1 MGYVLHDVFERK
13 DIHIRDGKIM
23 NDCRLFKI
31 DSTSL
36 PKLGKTQTNIGSRYI
51 LPVDKH
57 LIFILQD
64 VDTLEEFYCI
74 NNKSIFIQLGKE
86 YNDNEAKYISAIRR
100 GIQTNASVCNRVFR
114 ISGAIQR
121 RIKKTKNHSNYV
133 SGVLRIKKRNNKI
146 KSNVSCRINH
156 LLRKINYNG
165 SKTAERCL
173 GCKKDFFIKYIESKF
188 TKNMN
193 WDNRNLWDIDH
204 IKPFT
209 MFDLN
214 NDDELFKAFHYT
226 NLQPIWATSKI
237 AKMMGESD
245 LYKGNK
251 NKNDKDHSYDYCL
264 IEKIS
269 HLFPEEDAIEVCKKL
284 FKAGVKKVFA

>member
-1 MGYVLHDVFERK
+1 MLLQGFFIRITLGGLIYQKNRFMGYVLHDVFERK

-57 LIFILQD
+57 LIFVLQD

-133 SGVLRIKKRNNKI
+133 AGVLRIKKK
-146 KSNVSCRINH
+146 
-156 LLRKINYNG
+156 
-165 SKTAERCL
+165 E
-173 GCKKDFFIKYIESKF
+173 
-188 TKNMN
+188 
-193 WDNRNLWDIDH
+193 
-204 IKPFT
+204 
-209 MFDLN
+209 
-214 NDDELFKAFHYT
+214 
-226 NLQPIWATSKI
+226 QQ
-237 AKMMGESD
+237 
-245 LYKGNK
+245 
-251 NKNDKDHSYDYCL
+251 DK
-264 IEKIS
+264 
-269 HLFPEEDAIEVCKKL
+269 
-284 FKAGVKKVFA
+284 VKCFL